1 MEDSSANASIVNKEF
16 FLQLLDEKE
25 QYRLEEEHLQELLYR
40 LKKYFIY
47 RLKLKITKARTEIES
62 CKQEELTAEIF
73 QKIVQL
79 QGQIN
84 ENTRKIEEFKSYF
97 TEPYFA
103 RMDVQEEQEGYSQ
116 YYIGKK
122 GNFVLEII
130 DWRAP
135 LARKYYQ
142 KSQIHFQI
150 NQYKY
155 DLILR
160 RAIRI
165 QQGKLIDF
173 KNEYLNVQNYL
184 TTEEIAGRDEKI
196 ILDPFLKEILKKR
209 KDCPQ
214 LSDIIQTIQEKQ
226 YQLIS
231 LPERENFIV
240 QGCAGS
246 GKTMVLLHRLSY
258 LLYNNEHL
266 NPKDI
271 LVITPSKSFNNF
283 IEELAQVL
291 QLEQVKTITL
301 ENYFLKL
308 LKNVNVD
315 IAQKIDRKIIVPQE
329 YLQEI
334 YSEKFYKMLEEQLYK
349 IFKDMKENFIGSE
362 TVPYL
367 QKQLQVLGVVLK
379 HYVQIKN
386 ANIRIRRAV
395 MGEIREKHEGGFWF
409 TKDFRSIMNA
419 VILVEEFF
427 KIDFT
432 EEKFKRQ
439 SIFYNR
445 LLEFYQAGK
454 LIKNKGQQALQDAIK
469 EVKSLFA
476 QLEKEIIDLKRYK
489 VKRGDAFVE
498 SYQDRIARRKV
509 LLEECQQILQILQEM
524 EEGLTSFIEIFEIL
538 QGNSTLKKIGNATTH
553 SQLARYFYK
562 EFIRPI
568 KDKYRL
574 PRGVLIASDCY
585 IITLILTLLGKEL
598 TPKYSLVFVDEGQ
611 DISVGEY
618 QLLKAINAYAAF
630 NIYGDLQQNITP
642 VRGLK
647 NWQILDN
654 IAIYELNQNYRNT
667 IQIVDYVQ
675 KKLNIQMHPVA
686 LNGVEVKH
694 IQLQES
700 THFLEKYGGSKA
712 IIVHEKVYTKY
723 KHKKYNTMQ
732 KTEQISRNKIN
743 YLTVYESKGLEFNS
757 VVVIDEGMTE
767 HERYIAYTR
776 ALKSLAIVCNN
787 SN

>member
-1 MEDSSANASIVNKEF
+1 MEDSSLKKDMVNKAF
-16 FLQLLDEKE
+16 FLQLLDENE
-25 QYRLEEEHLQELLYR
+25 QYRLEEKHLEEMLYR
-40 LKKYFIY
+40 LKKHFIY
-47 RLKLKITKARTEIES
+47 RLQVKIAKARADIES
-62 CKQEELTAEIF
+62 WKQEELTAEIF
-73 QKIVQL
+73 QKIVQS

-84 ENTRKIEEFKSYF
+84 ENLRKIEEFKSYF
-97 TEPYFA
+97 VEPYFA
-103 RMDVQEEQEGYSQ
+103 RMDVHEEQEGYNQ

-122 GNFVLEII
+122 GNFRLEII

-184 TTEEIAGRDEKI
+184 TAEEIAGRDEKI
-196 ILDPFLKEILKKR
+196 ILDPFLKEILKER
-209 KDCPQ
+209 KNCPE

-258 LLYNNEHL
+258 LLYNNELL

-271 LVITPSKSFNNF
+271 LVITPSSSFNNF
-283 IEELAQVL
+283 IEELSQVL
-291 QLEQVKTITL
+291 QLEKVKTITL
-301 ENYFLKL
+301 ESYFLKL

-315 IAQKIDRKIIVPQE
+315 IVEKIDRTIEVPQA

-334 YSEKFYKMLEEQLYK
+334 YSEEFYNMLERKLQE
-349 IFKDMKENFIGSE
+349 IFQDMKENFTGSE
-362 TVPYL
+362 TAPYL
-367 QKQLQVLGVVLK
+367 QKQQQVLSTVLK
-379 HYVQIKN
+379 QYTQIKN
-386 ANIRIRRAV
+386 ANIRIRRAI
-395 MGEIREKHEGGFWF
+395 MGEIREKKEGGFWF
-409 TKDFRSIMNA
+409 NKEFRSVMNA
-419 VILVEEFF
+419 VILVEEFLH
-427 KIDFT
+427 IDFT
-432 EEKFKRQ
+432 LDKFNKQ
-439 SIFYNR
+439 SMFYNH

-454 LIKNKGQQALQDAIK
+454 LIKNKGQHALLDAIQSI
-469 EVKSLFA
+469 KSLHV
-476 QLEKEIIDLKRYK
+476 QVEKEIVDLKRYK
-489 VKRGDAFVE
+489 VKRGDEFVE
-498 SYQDRIARRKV
+498 SYQDRIARRKI
-509 LLEECQQILQILQEM
+509 LLEECQQFLEILQEM
-524 EEGLTSFIEIFEIL
+524 EESLSSFIEIFEIL
-538 QGNSTLKKIGNATTH
+538 QGNYALKKIGNATTH

-562 EFIRPI
+562 EFIRPV
-568 KDKYRL
+568 KDKYNL

-585 IITLILTLLGKEL
+585 LITLILTLLGKEL
-598 TPKYSLVFVDEGQ
+598 TPKYSLVFIDEGQ

-618 QLLKAINAYAAF
+618 RLLKEINPYAAF
-630 NIYGDLQQNITP
+630 NIYGDLKQNITP
-642 VRGLK
+642 ARGLK
-647 NWQILDN
+647 SWQILEN
-654 IAIYELNQNYRNT
+654 MSIYELNQNYRNT

-675 KKLNIQMHPVA
+675 KKLDIQMHPVA
-686 LNGVEVKH
+686 LNGTEVED
-694 IQLQES
+694 IQLEEG
-700 THFLEKYGGSKA
+700 TRFLEEHGGKKA
-712 IIVHEKVYTKY
+712 VIVSEKVFAKY
-723 KHKKYNTMQ
+723 KQRSYNIMQ
-732 KTEQISRNKIN
+732 KTEQMSKSKIN

-776 ALKSLAIVCNN
+776 ALKSLAIVSNN
-787 SN
+787 RN